1 MSEPNIVVVDY
12 HKGNLSSVVRGLT
25 RAGAHAFASD
35 DPDVIARADGIVLPG
50 VGSFYDAIAYM
61 AERGQDRAVIEAT
74 RGGEGTPFLGICLG
88 LQLLFRTR

>member
-50 VGSFYDAIAYM
+50 VGSFT
-61 AERGQDRAVIEAT
+61 T
-74 RGGEGTPFLGICLG
+74 RS
-88 LQLLFRTR
+88 RTWPNVARTAP